1 MKNILKTFKNTIWL
15 LPIIVVAVLSSCKK
29 ENSDG
34 AKAAPTIERI
44 RVLSKLDTVKS
55 VVHRFTL
62 DVNQVYD
69 DYRVK
74 PFDST
79 VVAGGLNN
87 LYAIVGTNLK
97 STISVSF
104 NGAAVYFNP
113 TLVTENSIIVNTGM
127 LTPYGPGQSDEVIVT
142 TKYGTAK
149 FKFPIKQPVAT
160 ITDFA
165 PLAGGAGDIVTING
179 LTFENL
185 IAVRFGT
192 INAQVVGTPTKT
204 QIKVR
209 VPAGVVQANIF
220 VETAGGIAKSV
231 GSFGFKY
238 LAFDD
243 ALPTGWS
250 LQGYNGVTFSTSTEN
265 PKRGTMSIKNTFP
278 AAAYGGFKYYY
289 NGATVSTA
297 TLGLTA
303 VKLSIF
309 GGPGSTGKQVS
320 LGLSGNYN
328 NRITLTL
335 TAGTYTDFTI
345 PLSQLGN
352 PTSITELVLQD
363 FSGGGYIIYI
373 DDIGFI

>member
-1 MKNILKTFKNTIWL
+1 MKNILKMGKNTLWL
-15 LPIIVVAVLSSCKK
+15 LPILMVSFFTSCKK
-29 ENSDG
+29 DNAGGSKD
-34 AKAAPTIERI
+34 APTIQRI
-44 RVLSKLDTVKS
+44 RVISKLDTIKN
-55 VVHRFTL
+55 VVHRVNL

-79 VVAGGLNN
+79 VVTGQLNN
-87 LYAIVGTNLK
+87 LYAIVGTSLK
-97 STISVSF
+97 TTLSVSF
-104 NGAAVYFNP
+104 NGYKVYFNP
-113 TLVTENSIIVNTGM
+113 TLVTDNSIIVNTGT
-127 LTPYGPGQSDEVIVT
+127 LTPYGPGQTDEIIVT
-142 TKYGTAK
+142 TQYGTAK
-149 FKFPIKQPVAT
+149 FKFPIKQPAST
-160 ITDFA
+160 ITDFS

-192 INAQVVGTPTKT
+192 IPAEIVGTPTKT
-204 QIKVR
+204 QIKVK

-220 VETAGGIAKSV
+220 VETAGGITKSV

-278 AAAYGGFKYYY
+278 GAAYGGFKYYY
-289 NGATVSTA
+289 NGATVSTS
-297 TLGLTA
+297 TLGLTS

-335 TAGTYTDFTI
+335 TAGVYTDFTV